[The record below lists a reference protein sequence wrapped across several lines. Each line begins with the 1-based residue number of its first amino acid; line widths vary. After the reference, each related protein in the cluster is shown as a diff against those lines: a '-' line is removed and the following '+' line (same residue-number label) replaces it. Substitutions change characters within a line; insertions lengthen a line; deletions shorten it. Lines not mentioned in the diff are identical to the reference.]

1 MKKIYF
7 LFIFSSFIGF
17 SQTQGDLVITEI
29 MNNPSPVSDTT
40 GEWFEVYNITDTAID
55 INGWTLKDDGTNT
68 HVIDSSNGTT
78 LVPAGGYLVLGRSAD
93 PAVNG
98 GLTVNYSYGEG
109 GHTLG
114 NASDE
119 VVLLTANDVEI
130 SRVNYDGGT
139 TYPDLNGESMQ
150 LDSSSINETDND
162 LGSNWCASTSTYGD
176 GTGSLGT
183 PGAAN
188 DTCAPVC
195 EASLNSHTAECDE
208 ITTGTDT
215 YTVTLGFSDTGTTT
229 FVVTSS
235 SGTVSGDDP
244 STNVIGNVIVSG
256 IPEGID
262 VTITIDDTAT
272 GGICSLTRSIT
283 SPVCEATGNIELELQ
298 GIMDFTVPTAGN
310 DGKAIHVVA
319 TADIEDLSVYGVG
332 VAGNGGGTDGQEY
345 TFDAISVNAGDH
357 ILVAR
362 TLTAIENYFTS
373 AGYNLFDH
381 ILLAST
387 QINMN
392 GNDAIELFKFG
403 VVVETFGEIN
413 VDGTGQSWEYM
424 DSWAYK
430 TTLGATWPNGWS
442 YGGINCTDDTTTT
455 FESTC
460 VYPFLESLSADTN
473 YLNLIDFSPNP
484 VTNGFLSIK
493 SQITGV
499 KSITIFDI
507 NGREVLS
514 TQLESDLLNV
524 TSINSG
530 FYIVK
535 IEVDGAYSTK
545 KLIIK

>member
-1 MKKIYF
+1 MKKFYF
-7 LFIFSSFIGF
+7 LFIFSSFIGL

-40 GEWFEVYNITDTAID
+40 GEWFEIYNTTSAAID

-68 HVIDSSNGTT
+68 HIIDSSNGTT
-78 LVPAGGYLVLGRSAD
+78 LVASGGFLVLGRSAD
-93 PAVNG
+93 PVLNG
-98 GLTVNYSYGEG
+98 GSPVNYEYGEG

-119 VVLLTANDVEI
+119 VVLLTPNDVEI

-139 TYPDLNGESMQ
+139 TYPDLNGQSMQ
-150 LDSSSINETDND
+150 LDPSSISETDND
-162 LGSNWCASTSTYGD
+162 LGSNWCASTSSYGD

-195 EASLNSHTAECDE
+195 EASLNSHTTDCDD
-208 ITTGTDT
+208 ITSGTDT

-235 SGTVSGDDP
+235 VGVVSGDDP
-244 STNVIGNVIVSG
+244 STNIFGDIIVSG
-256 IPEGID
+256 VPEGTD
-262 VTITIDDTAT
+262 VIITMDDTAT
-272 GGICSLTRSIT
+272 GGLCSLTRSVT
-283 SPVCEATGNIELELQ
+283 SPVCEATGSVDLELQ
-298 GIMDFTVPTAGN
+298 GIMDFTVPTGGN

-319 TADIEDLSVYGVG
+319 TADIEDLSVYGIG
-332 VAGNGGGTDGQEY
+332 VANNGEGTDNQEY
-345 TFDAISVNAGDH
+345 TFDAIAVSTGDH

-362 TLTAIENYFTS
+362 TLTAIESYFTT

-381 ILLAST
+381 ILLATSSIS
-387 QINMN
+387 QN
-392 GNDAIELFKFG
+392 GDDAVELYKNG

-430 TTLGATWPNGWS
+430 TNLGTTWPNGWS
-442 YGGINCTDDTTTT
+442 YGGVNCTDDTTTT
-455 FESTC
+455 FDSTC

-473 YLNLIDFSPNP
+473 YLNLIEFFTNP
-484 VTNGFLSIK
+484 VTNGFVSIK
-493 SQITGV
+493 SQLLGII
-499 KSITIFDI
+499 SISIFDI

-514 TQLESDLLNV
+514 TQLDSDLLDV
-524 TSINSG
+524 TSINNG
-530 FYIVK
+530 FYIMM
-535 IEVDGAYSTK
+535 IEVDGVFTTK